1 MDILIDWPLLVVF
14 YVFWFWSLLAE
25 ASLTNIENQWTLYR
39 CIMLQKIVNH
49 FNWSFEKFVAQCW
62 IEEVIWRLT
71 KNSVLYGL
79 AILMDFCVTR
89 APRNVLNIVLAYQQK
104 HIINK
109 GLVLAYQLIVNKN
122 YVPSNVK
129 VHGALVFFFLKT
141 AVGSAT
147 FHLIDQK

>member
-1 MDILIDWPLLVVF
+1 
-14 YVFWFWSLLAE
+14 
-25 ASLTNIENQWTLYR
+25 
-39 CIMLQKIVNH
+39 
-49 FNWSFEKFVAQCW
+49 
-62 IEEVIWRLT
+62 
-71 KNSVLYGL
+71 
-79 AILMDFCVTR
+79 MDFCVTG

-109 GLVLAYQLIVNKN
+109 GIVLAYQLIVNKN

-141 AVGSAT
+141 TVGSAT